1 MPHPLRRRHDGHVD
15 ALAHDLG
22 NLTRRLD
29 IPQLATH
36 DARSHGDDL
45 GFEGTLLVV
54 VVVIVAATVVLLDD
68 DKVDDENDGN
78 NSNDSH

>member
-1 MPHPLRRRHDGHVD
+1 MD

-54 VVVIVAATVVLLDD
+54 VVIVAATVVLLDD

>member
-1 MPHPLRRRHDGHVD
+1 MPHPSRRRHDGHVD

-54 VVVIVAATVVLLDD
+54 VVIVAATVVLLDD